1 MTTANRQITLAAR
14 PEGFPKDS
22 DFKLVETQLAAP
34 GEDEFLVQAHYLSVD
49 PYMRGRMNDAAS
61 YAEPVGIGDVMVGE
75 SVGKVILSNNE
86 KYPEGTYV
94 AGMFGW
100 QEYAITDGKG
110 VRKIDPE
117 LAPITKYLHLLGMP
131 GWTAYFGLLDVCELK
146 EGDNVLVSGAAG
158 AVGSIVGQIAKLKG
172 CRVAGIAG
180 SDEKIAYLKDE
191 LGYDAAFNYKSTEN
205 LGKSI
210 REVCPDGID
219 VYFDNV
225 GGPITDAAFW
235 SLNVG
240 ARIGIC
246 GQISQYN
253 LEKGEQGPRPFWH
266 LIVKRATVRG
276 FLVFDFFPRFR
287 EATADLAKWYQSGQL
302 KCEERITDG
311 LENAPQAFVE
321 MMQGANTGK
330 QLVKIHPDA

>member
-1 MTTANRQITLAAR
+1 MTTTNRQITLAAR

-22 DFKLVETQLAAP
+22 DFKLVETQLQAP
-34 GEDEFLVQAHYLSVD
+34 GDGELLVQAHYLSVD
-49 PYMRGRMNDAAS
+49 PYMRGRMNDGPS

-75 SVGKVILSNNE
+75 TVGRVMLSNNE
-86 KYPEGTYV
+86 KFPEGTFV
-94 AGMFGW
+94 SGMFGW
-100 QEYAITDGKG
+100 QEYAISDGKG
-110 VRKIDPE
+110 IRRVDPN
-117 LAPITKYLHLLGMP
+117 LAPITTALHLLGMP

-146 EGDNVLVSGAAG
+146 EGENVLVSGAAG
-158 AVGSIVGQIAKLKG
+158 AVGSVVGQIAKIKG
-172 CRVAGIAG
+172 CHAVGIAG
-180 SDEKIAYLKDE
+180 SDEKIAYLTDE
-191 LGYDAAFNYKSTEN
+191 LGYDAGFNYKTTEN
-205 LGKSI
+205 FGKSI
-210 REVCPDGID
+210 RNVCPEGVD

-235 SLNVG
+235 SLNIG
-240 ARIGIC
+240 ARVGIC

-253 LEKGEQGPRPFWH
+253 LEEAEKGPRLFWH

-276 FLVFDFFPRFR
+276 LLVMDFASRFR
-287 EATADLAKWYQSGQL
+287 EATADLAKWYQAGQL